1 MKDTEW
7 WQKIL
12 LKYSSGEKIKEDE
25 MAGEY
30 GTSGEEQK
38 CWQGIGEKNVLEEEV
53 AK

>member
-7 WQKIL
+7 WQKIF
-12 LKYSSGEKIKEDE
+12 LKYSSGDKIKEDE

-30 GTSGEEQK
+30 WTSGEEQK
-38 CWQGIGEKNVLEEEV
+38 CWQGIDEKNLLEGEE